1 MSEDPNPAPERPSL
15 EIDLAMSFLP
25 SWAKGSEPS
34 DNASR
39 LASRFGGTDDKKG
52 FRDKGNRSEGPR
64 RPSRDERPRR
74 SGGPREEGRRDPIRR
89 EAPRREPEILPL
101 EGWDIRFLPDRNGVE
116 GLARQIKASAK
127 AYPLFDLVRLVLEKS
142 ERYVVEF
149 KRKDEKA
156 QALFQVR
163 ADGTLW
169 LSEADALSRA
179 LAANFDKFYR
189 RETIQVEPPKGN
201 FPCVAQCGM
210 SDVLLGPPNYHDYPI
225 KVRQLHAERFSH
237 VPFDQYQSRIRM
249 VKEEALIEQWRSEQ
263 TTREVYFPIGDAP
276 AKPDAPNPAA
286 VPTGASA
293 EARPDQSPGQSPAL
307 ASENLTE
314 PPAAEE
320 TNAGSSS
327 EVLAET
333 QPAPEEAVTAN
344 ASESETPIASPAQT
358 EPSNAEAAPIPSYAE
373 AERHFRQHYAG
384 KAVIAIRDRVIAP
397 GPAALNDSAP
407 EVLALTRNLWEEL
420 NRFPLPV
427 AHGFGKQLTA
437 KGLQLFKDRDNVTV
451 VSVARP
457 KPLDYESN
465 PVSDALRGMLEYL
478 EKNPRR
484 PRAEQ
489 WAQLVALRPLKEGET
504 ENQREHA
511 VASDLSWLLREG
523 HVIDFVKR
531 GLEVVRRP
539 PSKTSPTT

>member
-25 SWAKGSEPS
+25 SWAKDSATS

-39 LASRFGGTDDKKG
+39 LASRFGGTDDKKS
-52 FRDKGNRSEGPR
+52 FRDKGNRSDGPR
-64 RPSRDERPRR
+64 RPARDDRPRR
-74 SGGPREEGRRDPIRR
+74 AAGPREEGRRDPIRR
-89 EAPRREPEILPL
+89 EAPRSEPEIQPIA
-101 EGWDIRFLPDRNGVE
+101 GWEIRFLPDRNGVE
-116 GLARQIKASAK
+116 GLARQIKSSGK

-149 KRKDEKA
+149 KRKEENA
-156 QALFQVR
+156 QPLFQVR

-169 LSEADALSRA
+169 LSESDALSRA

-225 KVRQLHAERFSH
+225 KVRQLHAERFAHIS
-237 VPFDQYQSRIRM
+237 FDQYQSRIRM

-263 TTREVYFPIGDAP
+263 ATQEVFFPVSDSPAKSVAP
-276 AKPDAPNPAA
+276 ATSLSNEPLNEEASATEAPAA
-286 VPTGASA
+286 TKINP
-293 EARPDQSPGQSPAL
+293 
-307 ASENLTE
+307 ENLTSPE
-314 PPAAEE
+314 LEEITPNPTPESFTDEIVSAASETEGRPEAAE
-320 TNAGSSS
+320 
-327 EVLAET
+327 
-333 QPAPEEAVTAN
+333 
-344 ASESETPIASPAQT
+344 PIIPPSPVHADALI
-358 EPSNAEAAPIPSYAE
+358 SHAE
-373 AERHFRQHYAG
+373 AERHFRQHYAS
-384 KAVIAIRDRVIAP
+384 KAVISIRDRVISP

-451 VSVARP
+451 VSIARP

-465 PVSDALRGMLEYL
+465 PVSDSLRGILEYL
-478 EKNPRR
+478 DKNARR

-489 WAQLVALRPLKEGET
+489 WAALVNLRPLREDET
-504 ENQREHA
+504 EGQREHA

-523 HVIDFVKR
+523 HVIDFAKR
-531 GLEVVRRP
+531 GLEVVRRLP
-539 PSKTSPTT
+539 AKTTAST